1 MKKCLQLV
9 KVMSRR
15 EILEGFR
22 TASFFE
28 IDKQD
33 PFDEGLQLFKRNCLE
48 NLATHRLSFSEAA
61 ADADV
66 VSFALVTRFDPEKA
80 NVANV
85 VLGAGVRA
93 AGDVQVDRLLDL
105 EEAVEP
111 VGESYGVGLGIGG
124 GEAATVVARA
134 CNGSTKDCASFEVEP
149 RGEDG

>member
-48 NLATHRLSFSEAA
+48 NLATHRLSFSEAT
-61 ADADV
+61 ADTDV
-66 VSFALVTRFDPEKA
+66 VSFASVARFDPEQA
-80 NVANV
+80 DVANI
-85 VLGAGVRA
+85 VLGAGVGASGKMNVHGHIQLKTMFEILDEFQRVSFRA
-93 AGDVQVDRLLDL
+93 G
-105 EEAVEP
+105 
-111 VGESYGVGLGIGG
+111 
-124 GEAATVVARA
+124 
-134 CNGSTKDCASFEVEP
+134 
-149 RGEDG
+149 